1 MVATTVPAIAVGRVA
16 LHLLAH
22 LVATTQ
28 ALHALAVVATTALAI
43 AVGRVALALHPLAH
57 LAATTQALHALAVV
71 ATTLLALDQPLAVV
85 LDRPPLVAAL
95 VALLVAVLEDA
106 DSRQLLV

>member
-1 MVATTVPAIAVGRVA
+1 MVATTAPAIAVGRVA

-22 LVATTQ
+22 LVATTL

-43 AVGRVALALHPLAH
+43 AVGRVALHLLAH
-57 LAATTQALHALAVV
+57 LAATIQAPHALAVV
-71 ATTLLALDQPLAVV
+71 ATILLALDQPLAVV

>member
-1 MVATTVPAIAVGRVA
+1 MVATTTPPIAVGRV
-16 LHLLAH
+16 
-22 LVATTQ
+22 
-28 ALHALAVVATTALAI
+28 
-43 AVGRVALALHPLAH
+43 ALHPLAH
-57 LAATTQALHALAVV
+57 LAATTQALLALAVV
-71 ATTLLALDQPLAVV
+71 ATTAPALDQPLAVV